1 MCVFSSARGEVEVI
15 AQKRFDFLFDC
26 LGKGMAAAHSHEP
39 VIGISQVSDANVVR
53 VGYLP

>member
-39 VIGISQVSDANVVR
+39 VIDISQVSDANVVR